1 MKEKFFI
8 LTTTNK
14 IMVNHIVKILKIE
27 SVNYNVKKFV
37 VEKPINYE
45 FFPGQA
51 TDVSINKPKYKNEK
65 RHFTFTSLN
74 EDPHLEFTIKIYKDY
89 KGFTN
94 ELDKLKLGDE
104 LIIRDVWGAIR
115 YKGPGTFIA
124 GGAGITP
131 FIAIL
136 RQLKKENKISGNTL
150 IFSNKAEKDIILKN
164 ELESML
170 KGQCIF
176 VLTQEKH
183 PLYENTRIN
192 EEYLR
197 KNIHSSNQNFYVCG
211 PKQMVKEI
219 NETLKK
225 LGAHPDSL
233 IFEN

>member
-1 MKEKFFI
+1 
-8 LTTTNK
+8 
-14 IMVNHIVKILKIE
+14 MVNHIVKILKIE
-27 SVNYNVKKFV
+27 QLNYNVKKFV
-37 VEKPINYE
+37 VERPINYE

-51 TDVSINKPKYKNEK
+51 TDISINKGKWKEIKKP
-65 RHFTFTSLN
+65 FTFTSLN
-74 EDPHLEFTIKIYKDY
+74 ENPHLEFTIKIYKDR

-94 ELDKLKLGDE
+94 ELDKLKPGDE
-104 LIIRDVWGAIR
+104 LIIRDIWGAIR

-131 FIAIL
+131 FLAIL

-150 IFSNKAEKDIILKN
+150 IFSNKTEKDIILKN

-197 KNIHSSNQNFYVCG
+197 KNIHSINQNFYVCG

-233 IFEN
+233 VFES

>member
-1 MKEKFFI
+1 
-8 LTTTNK
+8 
-14 IMVNHIVKILKIE
+14 MVNRIVKILKIE
-27 SVNYNVKKFV
+27 RVTHNVKRFV

-51 TDVSINKPKYKNEK
+51 TDMSINKPKYKNEK
-65 RHFTFTSLN
+65 RDFTFTSLN
-74 EDPHLEFTIKIYKDY
+74 ENPHLEFIIKIYKDH

-104 LIIRDVWGAIR
+104 LIIRNVWGAIR

-150 IFSNKAEKDIILKN
+150 IFSNKTEKDIILKN

-176 VLTQEKH
+176 ILTQEKH
-183 PLYENTRIN
+183 PLYENTRIDKK
-192 EEYLR
+192 YLI
-197 KNIHSSNQNFYVCG
+197 KNIYNFNQNFYVCG

>member
-1 MKEKFFI
+1 MKYD
-8 LTTTNK
+8 
-14 IMVNHIVKILKIE
+14 VKIIKIE
-27 SVNYNVKKFV
+27 NVTPDVKRFV
-37 VEKPINYE
+37 VEKPEGYK
-45 FFPGQA
+45 FTPGQA
-51 TDVSINKPKYKNEK
+51 TSLSINDGTWKYEE
-65 RHFTFTSLN
+65 RPFTFTSLN
-74 EDPHLEFTIKIYKDY
+74 ENPHLEFIIKIYKDH

-104 LIIRDVWGAIR
+104 LIIRNVWGAIR

-150 IFSNKAEKDIILKN
+150 IFSNKTEKDIILKN

-176 VLTQEKH
+176 ILTQEKH
-183 PLYENTRIN
+183 PLYENTRIDKK
-192 EEYLR
+192 YLI
-197 KNIHSSNQNFYVCG
+197 KNIYNFNQNFYVCG